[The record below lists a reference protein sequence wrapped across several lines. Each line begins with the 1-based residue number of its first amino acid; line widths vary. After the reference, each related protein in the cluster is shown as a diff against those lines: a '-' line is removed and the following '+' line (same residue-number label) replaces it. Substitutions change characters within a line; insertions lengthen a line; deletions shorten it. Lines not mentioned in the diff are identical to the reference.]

1 MIEYGYFIFLII
13 VEIFFYFVTG
23 YYTFLIFTLQIVW
36 HFMIFSI
43 FSFIFFVTEI
53 IFVYDLSIY
62 ENNYFEKA
70 NIVCHIFNIL
80 FIIFYGYHV
89 QKVLKKQQEQC
100 INLLG

>member
-13 VEIFFYFVTG
+13 AEIFFYFLTG

-53 IFVYDLSIY
+53 IFVYDLSTFSMIS
-62 ENNYFEKA
+62 
-70 NIVCHIFNIL
+70 
-80 FIIFYGYHV
+80 
-89 QKVLKKQQEQC
+89 
-100 INLLG
+100 